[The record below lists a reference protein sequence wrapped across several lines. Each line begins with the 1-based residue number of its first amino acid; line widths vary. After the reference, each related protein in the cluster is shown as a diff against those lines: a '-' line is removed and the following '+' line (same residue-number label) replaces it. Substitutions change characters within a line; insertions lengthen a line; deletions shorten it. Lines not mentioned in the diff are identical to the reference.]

1 MFSCDAAKAV
11 EMAHDALGVYLCS
24 LEDDKDLIPEPSPPE
39 RIQTH
44 PGQSIALVDVDTLE
58 YRQKYGSRSVKKTL
72 SIPARRNDMAAKQHL
87 NPPTTEVTRM
97 RGDSTSRLHL
107 SWLCSNIAIMLSTGL
122 LQFVRQEWAA
132 PATPTCI
139 SNLPLHLWVFR
150 TPFGEA
156 VRKAIRF

>member
-132 PATPTCI
+132 PATPMRI
-139 SNLPLHLWVFR
+139 SNLPHHLWVFR
-150 TPFGEA
+150 TAYGQA
-156 VRKAIRF
+156 VRKTARF